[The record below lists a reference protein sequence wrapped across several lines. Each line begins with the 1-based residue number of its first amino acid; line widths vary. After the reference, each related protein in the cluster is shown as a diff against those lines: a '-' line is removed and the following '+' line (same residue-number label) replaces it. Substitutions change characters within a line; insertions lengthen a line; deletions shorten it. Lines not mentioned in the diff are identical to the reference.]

1 MTIALFI
8 VSLAALATAAVA
20 IYQLT
25 RVRRELD
32 AFRQTRV
39 DLNAT
44 RDDVSALCSGAV
56 GVGNRLNKLEQ
67 RLRSQNER
75 QDQLDLRTSGER
87 PYLQAGKLV
96 HSGASI
102 DELINTCGLTRGEAE
117 LIFMMN
123 SAESAGNA

>member
-1 MTIALFI
+1 MTIALFTLSLVA
-8 VSLAALATAAVA
+8 VSVAAYALH
-20 IYQLT
+20 QLVQ
-25 RVRRELD
+25 VRREL
-32 AFRQTRV
+32 AKLQQTRA

-67 RLRSQNER
+67 RLRSQGER

-87 PYLQAGKLV
+87 PYTQAGKLV
-96 HSGASI
+96 HSGATI
-102 DELINTCGLTRGEAE
+102 EELINTCGITRGEAE

-123 SAESAGNA
+123 SSGSAGNA